1 MKRILLFIL
10 SISLLPAC
18 QEKTYDYSFSE
29 DGIGGEGWPV
39 WGEYLIVNEAWQVPV
54 GNLPGG
60 TVDNIPVGSQ
70 SGLGRKP
77 IPETLRARWFS
88 YRNQT
93 FFEVTVAIPEAKQAQ
108 IKQWL
113 KQYPTDRY
121 LHELA
126 VGFAGQGELQAWWTI
141 FCKAI
146 DCPKDQPKTDHFE
159 LTPRTTAVMAEGD
172 PNQYYN
178 TTREL
183 IGEGSIPAS
192 VLDLVPVMENPP
204 DEHQYDDILD
214 IVPKE

>member
-1 MKRILLFIL
+1 LTIILLF
-10 SISLLPAC
+10 SGC
-18 QEKTYDYSFSE
+18 QEKTYDYGFSE
-29 DGIGGEGWPV
+29 GGIGGEGWPV

-77 IPETLRARWFS
+77 VPKTLRARWFS

-93 FFEVTVAIPEAKQAQ
+93 FYEVTVVILEARQTQ

-146 DCPKDQPKTDHFE
+146 DCPKGQPKTDHFE
-159 LTPRTTAVMAEGD
+159 LTPRTKAKVAEGD
-172 PNQYYN
+172 PSGYRDG
-178 TTREL
+178 TLSR
-183 IGEGSIPAS
+183 IKDGRIPEE
-192 VLDLVPVMENPP
+192 VMELLLPAKEESAEDKALYESIMNF
-204 DEHQYDDILD
+204 
-214 IVPKE
+214 VPGK